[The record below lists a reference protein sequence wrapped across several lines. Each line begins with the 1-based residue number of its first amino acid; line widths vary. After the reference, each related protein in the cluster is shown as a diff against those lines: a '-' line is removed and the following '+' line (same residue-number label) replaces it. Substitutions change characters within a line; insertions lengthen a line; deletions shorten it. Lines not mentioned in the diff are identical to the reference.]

1 MLKTKIKRL
10 EAMLDRSAGLGDLGT
25 ISTIHG
31 GATVASEAV
40 TFASSRR
47 NNDVDSKATADLA
60 AMQNSRQQVL
70 SRLNFRRNKSTE

>member
-1 MLKTKIKRL
+1 MLKTKVKRL
-10 EAMLDRSAGLGDLGT
+10 ETMLGGSAGLGDLGT

-31 GATVASEAV
+31 GAAVVSEAM

-60 AMQNSRQQVL
+60 AMQNSRQQV
-70 SRLNFRRNKSTE
+70 S